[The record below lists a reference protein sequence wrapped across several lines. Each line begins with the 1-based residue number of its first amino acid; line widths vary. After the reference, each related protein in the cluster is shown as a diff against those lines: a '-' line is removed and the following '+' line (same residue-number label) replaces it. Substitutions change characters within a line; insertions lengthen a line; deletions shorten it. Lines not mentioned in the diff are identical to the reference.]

1 MLSRAIRS
9 FSSVQRVNYKPSV
22 FAVRSYSSDAHR
34 LSEKE
39 VSERVIDVIS
49 KYDKCAGKAVAPTS
63 TFKELDLDSLDSAD
77 ILVAVEE
84 EFSIEI
90 PDEEADRINSVKET
104 ISYIR
109 KTPTAK

>member
-1 MLSRAIRS
+1 MLSRSFKSLVQIQRPVLMAGQSSMIRS
-9 FSSVQRVNYKPSV
+9 FSS
-22 FAVRSYSSDAHR
+22 DHR

-39 VSERVIDVIS
+39 VTDRILEVIS
-49 KYDKCAGKAVAPTS
+49 KYDKCAGKSVSPS
-63 TFKELDLDSLDSAD
+63 DTFKELELDSLDSAD

-84 EFSIEI
+84 EFGIEI
-90 PDEEADRINSVKET
+90 PDEEVDRITSVKDT